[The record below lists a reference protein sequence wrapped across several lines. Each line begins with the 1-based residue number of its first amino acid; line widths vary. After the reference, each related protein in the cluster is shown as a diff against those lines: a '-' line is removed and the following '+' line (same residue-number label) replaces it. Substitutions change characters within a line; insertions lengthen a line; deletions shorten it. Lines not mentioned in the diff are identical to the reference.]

1 MNWKL
6 SVFAAMLAVCSL
18 TLFVGCEQNKKP
30 DAPAPN
36 TTSK

>member
-6 SVFAAMLAVCSL
+6 SVFAVVLAVCSL
-18 TLFVGCEQNKKP
+18 SLLVGCEQNKKP

-36 TTSK
+36 TTS